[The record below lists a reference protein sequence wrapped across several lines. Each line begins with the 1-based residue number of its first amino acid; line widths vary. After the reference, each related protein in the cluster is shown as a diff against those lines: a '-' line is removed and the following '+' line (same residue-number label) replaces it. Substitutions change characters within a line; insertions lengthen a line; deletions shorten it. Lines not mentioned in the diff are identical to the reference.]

1 MIMTGSQTQQERAL
15 SLLSRQGGMARLSE
29 FSREGITA
37 ATLTRM
43 REKGLI
49 LQPSRGLYQ
58 LPDAGC
64 DTNHALAEAAK
75 LVPKGIICLVSAL
88 AFHQLTDTIPRSIWM
103 AIGPKDRRP
112 AVTHPPLQI
121 VRFRGKMLDDGIEEH
136 RIEGVTIRV
145 YNVAKTVVDLF
156 RYRQSA
162 GRRYK
167 NSPGLNL
174 ALEGLREAL
183 RQRKTTPAE
192 IAEYAN
198 DAGIWKVV
206 EPYLQAMTANG

>member
-1 MIMTGSQTQQERAL
+1 MMSDGETQQERAL
-15 SLLSRQGGMARLSE
+15 SLLKRDGMARLSE
-29 FSREGITA
+29 LAKEGITA
-37 ATLTRM
+37 ATLARM
-43 REKGLI
+43 RDKGLV

-58 LPDAGC
+58 LPDAGG
-64 DTNHALAEAAK
+64 DTNHALAQAAK
-75 LVPKGIICLVSAL
+75 LVPKGVVCLLSAL
-88 AFHQLTDTIPRSIWM
+88 AFHELTDTIPRSVWM

-121 VRFRGKMLDDGIEEH
+121 VRFRGKMFDEGIKEH
-136 RIEGVTIRV
+136 RIEGVMVRI
-145 YNVAKTVVDLF
+145 YNPAKTVVDLF

-162 GRRYK
+162 GTRYK

-174 ALEGLREAL
+174 ALEGLRDAL
-183 RQRKTTPAE
+183 RQRKATPAE

-206 EPYLQAMTANG
+206 EPYLQALTANA